1 MSARP
6 RRVRLVET
14 GPRDGLQNE
23 SRAVPLETQLELIE
37 RLAATGL
44 PVIEA
49 GAFVAP
55 RRVPQMADSG
65 EVYRRLRRRPGVSY
79 PALVPNLQGLDAA
92 LAAGVEAAALFVSA
106 SEGFSRHNIACSRA
120 ESLDRLAPVARQARA
135 AGLGLR
141 GYVSCIAGCPYDG
154 AVAPEAVAEMAAR
167 LADLGCDEISL
178 GDTIGIGTA
187 DAVRRV
193 IEAVARRIP
202 RERIAMHFHDTH
214 GQGVANVL
222 ASLEEGIA
230 VFDSAVAGLGGCP
243 FAPGATGNVA
253 TEDVLYLLDGLGI
266 ETGVETGAVAAVG
279 AWISAR
285 LGRPNASRA
294 GQALMARAPAPPPP
308 A

>member
-6 RRVRLVET
+6 SRVRLVET

-23 SRAVPLETQLELIE
+23 PVPVPLATKLALIE

-44 PVIEA
+44 PVIES

-55 RRVPQMADSG
+55 QRVPQMADSG
-65 EVYRRLRRRPGVSY
+65 ELYRRLRRRPGVSY

-92 LAAGVEAAALFVSA
+92 LAAGLEAAALFVSA
-106 SEGFSRHNIACSRA
+106 SEGFSRHNIACSRT
-120 ESLDRLAPVARQARA
+120 ESLARLAPVARRALA

-154 AVAPEAVAEMAAR
+154 PVAPEAVAEMAER
-167 LADLGCDEISL
+167 LADLGCAEISL

-187 DAVRRV
+187 DTMRRV

-202 RERIAMHFHDTH
+202 RDRIAMHFHDTH

-222 ASLEEGIA
+222 ASLDEGIA

-243 FAPGATGNVA
+243 FARGATGNVA

-266 ETGVETGAVAAVG
+266 ETGVDAGAVAAIG
-279 AWISAR
+279 AWICAQ

-294 GQALMARAPAPPPP
+294 GQARMARGPTPSPTA
-308 A
+308 